1 MTISNPEDRKSLR
14 EAINKDYPNPSNFTS
29 LLDQIG
35 INFDNY
41 TAPEYEN
48 RIFSLIQNL
57 NTEADKIK
65 KLLELLVKS
74 KPDNTAYHSILE
86 NMTNTVQPNS
96 NHILPI
102 VILAMT
108 RTEATNLKFDPNYYL
123 FKDTQKIIPSRD
135 ICLQEHYGEQRED
148 WKPYG
153 KDKDSIKTILEN
165 GISKINNFRDRQDK
179 RRIEIVFKNADCFSE
194 DDSSRYRIWQE
205 LKGNKNGFVLIID
218 PISLFNIQL
227 KKYIEA
233 AEIFTSNKTSMILF
247 HGDIY
252 STLEINDW
260 IKNLFTRHLN
270 TAVINR
276 FDDNDHLCELGIR
289 DQRSLD
295 RWLSSIVSI
304 IFDYELSK
312 THNSRFSQLINGG
325 TP

>member
-1 MTISNPEDRKSLR
+1 MTISNHDDRKLLKTSIKSDYR
-14 EAINKDYPNPSNFTS
+14 AKDDLKM
-29 LLDQIG
+29 LLDEMD
-35 INFDNY
+35 INFDDY
-41 TAPEYEN
+41 EGRKYEN
-48 RIFSLIQNL
+48 KIFNLITDL
-57 NTEADKIK
+57 NVDADKIK
-65 KLLELLVKS
+65 KFLELLVKS
-74 KPDNTAYHSILE
+74 KPNNTAYHSILE
-86 NMTNTVQPNS
+86 NMTNTVQLNS

-165 GISKINNFRDRQDK
+165 GINKINRFREGQDK
-179 RRIEIVFKNADCFSE
+179 RRIEIVYKNAECFSE
-194 DDSSRYRIWQE
+194 DARSRNRIWQE
-205 LKGNKNGFVLIID
+205 LKEKNGCVLIID

-227 KKYIEA
+227 KQYIES

-252 STLEINDW
+252 STLEINCW
-260 IKNLFTRHLN
+260 IENLFKDYLN
-270 TAVINR
+270 RSAVIDR

-304 IFDYELSK
+304 VFDYELSK
-312 THNSRFSQLINGG
+312 AHNSQFGKLISGG
-325 TP
+325 KK